1 MVKLI
6 LEIPIPRKKNSYL
19 GAIKKQEVL
28 FSSLKLN
35 RDDGLNSLNQVLIDL
50 GSNEYTESNGMWSE
64 HLVLFAA
71 IADSD
76 YKVRKILEIG
86 TFCGQTTVILSK
98 LFPSAKLT
106 TYDLPIKNIHD
117 KKIYE
122 YAFSRK
128 AKDEINFL
136 ELRNTNLSQIV
147 DLEFKERNSLS
158 LTIENGDFDLIWV
171 DGAHG
176 YPTVCADIVNSLRLL
191 NENGLM
197 ICDDVYFRTSKNDSE
212 YTSTASYETLLA
224 LKEAGLAQVSFVQKR
239 LGLQF
244 NFPKNK
250 KKFLGVCKKL

>member
-1 MVKLI
+1 V
-6 LEIPIPRKKNSYL
+6 
-19 GAIKKQEVL
+19 AIKEQEVL
-28 FSSLKLN
+28 FSTLELN
-35 RDDGLNSLNQVLIDL
+35 RSDGLNSLNQVLISL
-50 GSNEYTESNGMWSE
+50 GFDEYTESNGMWSE

-71 IADSD
+71 IAVSD
-76 YKVRKILEIG
+76 YKVCKILEIG
-86 TFCGQTTVILSK
+86 TFCGQTTLILSK

-106 TYDLPIKNIHD
+106 TYDLPLKNIRN

-128 AKDEINFL
+128 VQDETNFL

-147 DLEFKERNSLS
+147 DLEFKEKNSLS
-158 LTIENGDFDLIWV
+158 LTIENGAFDLIWV

-176 YPTVCADIVNSLRLL
+176 YPIVCADIINSFRLL
-191 NENGLM
+191 NENGIM
-197 ICDDVYFRTSKNDSE
+197 ICDDVYFRTHKNDSE

-224 LKEAGLAQVSFVQKR
+224 LKEASLAQVNFVQKR